1 MTERSKKV
9 VTLTVNGETI
19 EALVEPH
26 RTLVD
31 FLRRDLG
38 LTGTKK
44 GCNLGE
50 CGACTVLIDGKPA
63 LSCLT
68 LVASCEGKVVET
80 IEGLSRGGKLHPIQA
95 AFIEHGAVQC
105 GFCTPGMIMSAKALV
120 DSNIAPPDGTGE
132 ANVKQ
137 ARGLSEDQVRK
148 GMSGN
153 LCRCT
158 GYAKIV
164 DAVMEA
170 SEMVREADRTGE
182 VSTGRSLDG
191 AVGEESPSGV
201 LSQGTS
207 SLRSRGYSVLG
218 KNLPRVDAEL
228 KVKGQAK
235 YVDDIVLPGMLYGK
249 FLRST
254 VAHAK
259 ILNIDTSKA
268 ERVVGVRDIAT
279 GADIPV
285 TFGIVPQKANEHPL
299 AFGKV
304 RYFGEPVAVVAA
316 TSEEAAEEAV
326 QLIKVDYEELPVLLD
341 PLEAMNSE
349 TRIHEGP
356 GDFGVGNI
364 DAEAFQEFGNL
375 ERAFE
380 EADYVREDT
389 FKTQMVNHAFLEPH
403 GVVAHFDLAG
413 NLTVYSSTQIPHYLH
428 RTLAQTLGVPMSKVR
443 IAKTFVGGAF
453 GGKAE
458 PLYLDIVAGFMAKKT
473 GLPVKITHSREE
485 VFFTHRGRHPVIVN
499 LKTGVKR
506 DGTLLAM
513 EYDTILDGGA
523 YSGWGVV
530 VLYYM
535 ASLIHAPYRI
545 PNVRFKGKRVFT
557 NKPPMGAQRGLAGV
571 QPRFAIES
579 QLDMIAEELGI
590 DPIEL
595 RLKNAVYSGYETKNE
610 RKITSCGFAEC
621 LDHVARASSWREKKG
636 KLPAGRG
643 IGVAGGWYISG
654 TVYTLYPSDRPHS
667 TAIIKVEP
675 EGGLS
680 LFTGACDIGQ
690 GSDTVLAMIAAEVL
704 GIPLDEIHVYSMDT
718 SITPM
723 DLGSFSSR
731 VTFGAGNAVKKAAE
745 AVKAKL
751 FDELSRVME
760 VSPRDLVARE
770 GRIHVV
776 GSPERGMSFKEAV
789 EIYSSRKGIII
800 GEGSYTPPKL
810 GGKFK
815 GGKVGPSPT
824 YSFSAQVAE
833 VEVDL
838 KTGKVRV
845 IKITEASDCGF
856 AINPM
861 AVEGQVEGSIQM
873 GLGQALYERVVLD
886 GSGRILNPSFLD
898 YKMPVAADMPE
909 IESIIVESNDEQ
921 GPFGAKEVGEGAI
934 QPVIPAILNAI
945 YDATG
950 ARIRELPV
958 SFERVVGEMERSK
971 LRC

>member
-1 MTERSKKV
+1 MSGASKKKV
-9 VTLTVNGETI
+9 VTLSVNGERL
-19 EALVEPH
+19 EALVEPT

-68 LVASCEGKVVET
+68 LVVGCEGKEIVTV
-80 IEGLSRGGKLHPIQA
+80 EGLGASGELDPIQR
-95 AFIEHGAVQC
+95 AFIDYGAIQC
-105 GFCTPGMIMSAKALV
+105 GFCTPGMLMSAKALIEGRLRAGRV
-120 DSNIAPPDGTGE
+120 CP
-132 ANVKQ
+132 
-137 ARGLSEDQVRK
+137 SEGPRAAQDADEKDLEETIRL

-164 DAVMEA
+164 EAVKEVA
-170 SEMVREADRTGE
+170 SGRYACIGTGKGGMPTAGSGGGVGFDHGREERGHSI
-182 VSTGRSLDG
+182 VGRSITRL
-191 AVGEESPSGV
+191 
-201 LSQGTS
+201 
-207 SLRSRGYSVLG
+207 
-218 KNLPRVDAEL
+218 DAEP
-228 KVKGQAK
+228 KVRGEAK
-235 YVDDIVLPGMLYGK
+235 FVDDIVLPGMLYAK
-249 FLRST
+249 FVRSS
-254 VAHAK
+254 VGHARL
-259 ILNIDTSKA
+259 LNVDTSKA
-268 ERVVGVRDIAT
+268 LRVPGVREIIT
-279 GADIPV
+279 GPDIPV
-285 TFGIVPQKANEHPL
+285 RYGIVPQKANEYPL
-299 AFGKV
+299 AVGKV
-304 RYFGEPVAVVAA
+304 RYFGEPVAAVAA
-316 TSEEAAEEAV
+316 TSEDAAEEAAELV
-326 QLIKVDYEELPVLLD
+326 RVDYEELPVLLD
-341 PLEAMNSE
+341 PFEAMESHVL
-349 TRIHEGP
+349 IHDGKGEAWAR
-356 GDFGVGNI
+356 NI
-364 DAEAFQEFGNL
+364 DAEAFQEFGNVDA
-375 ERAFE
+375 AFAG
-380 EADYVREDT
+380 ADYVREDT
-389 FKTQMVNHAFLEPH
+389 FTTQMVNHAFLEPH
-403 GVVAHFDLAG
+403 GVIAHFDMSG

-443 IAKTFVGGAF
+443 VGKCFVGGAF

-458 PLYLDIVAGFMAKKT
+458 PLYLDIVASFLSRKT
-473 GLPVKITHSREE
+473 RLPVKITHSREE
-485 VFFTHRGRHPVIVN
+485 VFLTHRGRHPVVVN
-499 LKTGVKR
+499 LKMGVRR
-506 DGTLLAM
+506 DGTLVAM
-513 EYDTILDGGA
+513 DYDTILDGGA

-530 VLYYM
+530 ILYYM

-579 QLDMIAEELGI
+579 QLDIIARELAI

-595 RLKNAVYSGYETKNE
+595 RLKNAVYPGYETKNE
-610 RKITSCGFAEC
+610 RKISSCGFSEC
-621 LDHVARASSWREKKG
+621 LEKVRSASSWDEKKG
-636 KLPAGRG
+636 KLPAKRG

-667 TAIIKVEP
+667 TALVKVEP
-675 EGGLS
+675 EGGVN

-690 GSDTVLAMIAAEVL
+690 GSDTILAMIAAETL
-704 GIPLDEIHVYSMDT
+704 GIPLDEVHVHSMDT

-745 AVKAKL
+745 SVKAKL
-751 FDELSRVME
+751 LDEVARVME
-760 VSPRDLVARE
+760 ISSGDLVARD
-770 GRIHVV
+770 GRIYPA
-776 GSPERGMSFKEAV
+776 GNPDRGMSFGEAV
-789 EIYSSRKGIII
+789 EIYTSRKGILL

-833 VEVDL
+833 VEVDPG
-838 KTGKVRV
+838 TGKVKV
-845 IKITEASDCGF
+845 LKITEASDCGF
-856 AINPM
+856 AINPL
-861 AVEGQVEGSIQM
+861 AIEGQVEGSIQM

-886 GSGRILNPSFLD
+886 VSGKILNPSFLD
-898 YKMPVAADMPE
+898 YKVPVAADMPE
-909 IESIIVESNDEQ
+909 IMSIIVESQDEQ

-950 ARIRELPV
+950 VRVKELPV
-958 SFERVVGEMERSK
+958 SFERILEEMPGPRP
-971 LRC
+971 